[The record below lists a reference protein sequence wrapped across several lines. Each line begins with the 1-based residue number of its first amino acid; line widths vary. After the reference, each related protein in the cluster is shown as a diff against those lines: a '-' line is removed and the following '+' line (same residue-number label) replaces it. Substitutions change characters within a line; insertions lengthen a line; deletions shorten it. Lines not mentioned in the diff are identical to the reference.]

1 MKYELIISEIAETE
15 ISDAYIWYNFQ
26 KVNLGEVFRTEL
38 INAIS
43 NISKN
48 PYAFQNRY
56 KNIRI
61 AYLKKF
67 PYGIHFNVKENIIT
81 VISVFHSSRNPKIWE
96 NR

>member
-48 PYAFQNRY
+48 PFAFQNRY